1 VPHHE
6 NKPIKS
12 YLDSALKGIIFP
24 GNKPPIDELLQ
35 FDVVCG
41 IAEIVQLSFV
51 FNIAT
56 LF

>member
-1 VPHHE
+1 MPHHE

-24 GNKPPIDELLQ
+24 GNKPPTDELLQ